1 MDELERAATH
11 QVTFH
16 HQGIYYRA
24 KVTGDWL
31 RRRGGGYAGLAKIH
45 EGIPTSAIRW
55 FQTRG
60 LLTEITKELA
70 MRLLP
75 DPETAKA
82 LMVKPTKW
90 PKRLPKGMVRTHVVM
105 SKQHKKEIQNI
116 IDGNRKLTYGKLIRQ
131 WIAEGIERHH
141 QQKGGQGG

>member
-1 MDELERAATH
+1 MDELERAASH

-16 HQGIYYRA
+16 HKGVYYRA
-24 KVTGDWL
+24 VVTGDWL
-31 RRRGGGYAGLAKIH
+31 RRRGGGYGGLAKIH

-75 DPETAKA
+75 DPETIKA
-82 LMVKPTKW
+82 LQEKPTKW
-90 PKRLPKGMVRTHVVM
+90 PKRLPKGMVRIHVVV
-105 SKQHKKEIQNI
+105 SKQHKKEIQKI
-116 IDGNRKLTYGKLIRQ
+116 AGESKRPSQGRLVRQ
-131 WIAEGIERHH
+131 WIAEGIARHL
-141 QQKGGQGG
+141 QKEGVSV